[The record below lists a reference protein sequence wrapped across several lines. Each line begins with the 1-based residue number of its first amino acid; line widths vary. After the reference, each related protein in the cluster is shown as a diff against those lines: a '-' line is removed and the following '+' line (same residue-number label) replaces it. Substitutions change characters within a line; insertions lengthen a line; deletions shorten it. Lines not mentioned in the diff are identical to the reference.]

1 MSRLAPVAAGRS
13 LTLTVALRPGS
24 LTGLQ
29 SAVDRARSAR
39 QGSGSFLSPSAV
51 GQAYGQSSATIG
63 ALTGYFASYGLTVAA
78 PEPDHLSFQVTGTVA
93 QIERALSISLNNYQD
108 RQGRQFYATSTEPR
122 LPANLTSAVQA
133 IFGLDN
139 YAVMRPLRTAAAG
152 SPGFFTP
159 ADMQTAYSVAPL
171 YREGLTGSGQT
182 IAILGCDT
190 FTASDIWAFE
200 STFGLPSAPLKMV
213 TVGTGGSGQ
222 DLEATLDLEWSS
234 AIATG
239 ASLLY
244 YSTPGDSSGCALKG
258 IYDGL
263 ARDVSDNQ
271 ASVLSISLGACEA
284 SYSGSESI
292 QAFENEFAAAAAEG
306 QSVMAASGDSGAF
319 GCTDSAGNPTLGL
332 DYPGS
337 SAYVTSVG
345 GTSLTL
351 NSNGSYGSESAW
363 GSENEC
369 FSPCGSGGGV
379 SQVVAKPSW
388 QRGVNGSSFRE
399 TPDVAWNADP
409 ATGNAVYFT
418 GWDCNLNPCGL
429 SYGWGGTS
437 IAAPQWAG
445 VAAIANQAAGHRLGL
460 LGPLLYGSTVVN
472 AESLPVPV
480 QPYHDVTTGS
490 NLYYNAVP
498 GWDMAT
504 GWGSPNACNLVG
516 DIVVASKLTTSAK
529 VATSTPGTF
538 QVFLPLVFNNASS
551 CSP

>member
-1 MSRLAPVAAGRS
+1 MTRLASVAAGRS

-39 QGSGSFLSPSAV
+39 QGPGSFLSPQAV
-51 GQAYGQSSATIG
+51 GQAYGQSPAAIG
-63 ALTGYFASYGLTVAA
+63 ALASYFASYGLTVAS
-78 PEPDHLSFQVTGTVA
+78 PEPDHLSFQVTGTAA
-93 QIERALSISLNNYQD
+93 QIERALSISLDNYQD
-108 RQGRQFYATSTEPR
+108 RHGRQFYATSTEPR
-122 LPANLTSAVQA
+122 LPANLASAVQA

-159 ADMQTAYSVAPL
+159 ADMQTAYGVAPL

-190 FTASDIWAFE
+190 FAVSDIRAFE
-200 STFGLPSAPLKMV
+200 STFGLPSAPIT
-213 TVGTGGSGQ
+213 TVSVDGGGSGQ

-244 YSTPGDSSGCALKG
+244 YSAPDVQGGCTFQG
-258 IYDGL
+258 IYDAI

-284 SYSGSESI
+284 TYSGSLSI
-292 QAFENEFAAAAAEG
+292 QAFENELAAAAAEG
-306 QSVMAASGDSGAF
+306 QSIMVASGDSGAF

-345 GTSLTL
+345 GTSLSL
-351 NSNGSYGSESAW
+351 NGNGSYGSESAW

-369 FSPCGSGGGV
+369 YNPCGSGGGV

-388 QRGVNGSSFRE
+388 QSAVNASSFRE

-418 GWDCNLNPCGL
+418 GWNCNFNPCGL

-490 NLYYNAVP
+490 NLYYNAVS

-504 GWGSPNACNLVG
+504 GWGSPNACVLVS
-516 DIVVASKLTTSAK
+516 DLVVASKQSAAAQVTTSG
-529 VATSTPGTF
+529 PGTF
-538 QVFLPLVFNNASS
+538 RLFLPLVFNYASS